1 MVEQEENRVSG
12 IEQSFAAAGR
22 VFDPVVNGVYA
33 IGYEEVL
40 FSIDHTF
47 PFLFCVLLRFVLVS
61 VSVSDAGKRVSASRL
76 PDEYEQAGG
85 PKGSGLFNLDVSLGG
100 FKFSLSRHQLCF
112 EQLE

>member
-1 MVEQEENRVSG
+1 MVEQEEHRVSG
-12 IEQSFAAAGR
+12 IEQSFATAGR

-47 PFLFCVLLRFVLVS
+47 PFLFCVLLPFVS
-61 VSVSDAGKRVSASRL
+61 VSVSDASKRVSASRL

-100 FKFSLSRHQLCF
+100 FKLSLSRHQLCF
-112 EQLE
+112 ELLE